1 VTLVNFFLLID
12 HSSDFPNSIC
22 IARASISL
30 LQRQCDFI
38 VARSTDL
45 DTNAAMPD
53 CIGHSCVHLMK
64 FSITT
69 TTFVFPTASNQRKN
83 ATYWN
88 YDRSPFRARIHM
100 MVESNWFNSAC
111 SHTCLPLG
119 LTLGYLYYY
128 KVLGL
133 VASDSIYTSTLE
145 QTLYTPFKNSFFTE
159 TKVTTCQISFF
170 TPQSH
175 VAVTFHITSVSMVL
189 VLATGSTTS

>member
-1 VTLVNFFLLID
+1 MTLVNFFLLID
-12 HSSDFPNSIC
+12 HSSDSPNSIC

-100 MVESNWFNSAC
+100 MVELNWFNSAC

-119 LTLGYLYYY
+119 LTLGLPLLQSTST
-128 KVLGL
+128 VLGL
-133 VASDSIYTSTLE
+133 EASDSIYISTLE
-145 QTLYTPFKNSFFTE
+145 HPIPPSKILASRTE
-159 TKVTTCQISFF
+159 TKVTTCQISSF
-170 TPQSH
+170 TPSHMSQSH
-175 VAVTFHITSVSMVL
+175 FTSP
-189 VLATGSTTS
+189 TSY